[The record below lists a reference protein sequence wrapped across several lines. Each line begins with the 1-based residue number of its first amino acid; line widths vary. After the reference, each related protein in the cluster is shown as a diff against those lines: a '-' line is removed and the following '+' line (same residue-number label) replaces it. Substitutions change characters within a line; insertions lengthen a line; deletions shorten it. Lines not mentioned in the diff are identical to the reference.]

1 MFKRLGEYERAAVLW
16 RKVLAWVEDDLPA
29 EELAKYYEHRIKDLE
44 SAERITK
51 RALAHAWLAK
61 S

>member
-1 MFKRLGEYERAAVLW
+1 
-16 RKVLAWVEDDLPA
+16 
-29 EELAKYYEHRIKDLE
+29 LAKYYEHRIKDLE

-61 S
+61 SPRIPDWEHRLARIEGKIRRQAVDV